1 MDSTLKIL
9 ILEDNPIDADLIHR
23 ELKKSGLI
31 FTHEV
36 VQTRDEFE
44 LSIEN
49 FKPDLILSDFS
60 LPSFDGL
67 SAFKIKQEKI
77 PGIPFM
83 IISGTIGDE
92 NAVELIKN
100 GVTDYVLKDKLF
112 SLMPKIHRA
121 LNEIREKQK
130 KEEIEHKMKMQNEKL
145 FEIAFLQ
152 SHQVRRPVASIQGLI
167 GLFNFKAPDDPI
179 NSEVLSRLQIATLE
193 FDEIIRSIVQKTYE
207 IKNIK

>member
-1 MDSTLKIL
+1 MESALKIL
-9 ILEDNPIDADLIHR
+9 ILEDNPIDADLINR
-23 ELKKSGLI
+23 ELIKSGLVY
-31 FTHEV
+31 TAEL
-36 VQTRDEFE
+36 VQTREEFE
-44 LSIEN
+44 LSIEL
-49 FKPDLILSDFS
+49 FKPDLILSDFC
-60 LPSFDGL
+60 LPAFDGL
-67 SAFKIKQEKI
+67 SAFKIKQKKI
-77 PGIPFM
+77 PEIPFM

-121 LNEIREKQK
+121 LNELSEKRR
-130 KEEIEHKMKMQNEKL
+130 KEEIENKMKLQNEKL

-167 GLFNFKAPDDPI
+167 GLFNFTAPNDPI
-179 NSEVLSRLQIATLE
+179 NTEVLSRLQIAAFE
-193 FDEIIRSIVQKTYE
+193 FDEIIRSIVLKTHE